1 VIRISAEEFSLAGDK
16 YLGVPYSD
24 MDCQKFVERVMADLG
39 LKMDLAGS
47 NAWFR
52 EVRKHGWVGTPEEC
66 KKIFGVIPKGALLFI
81 WKDDGGEVARGY
93 KDGLGNATHIG
104 YKTGRGKGAM
114 NSSSSNGCVCESK
127 FQDKTIKNGGWNRV
141 GLYEKFDYGKSV
153 NWVLEH
159 LGIGGQDPD
168 PDPGEGGK
176 KMQGKVVAE
185 NGGTVKLRQKPS
197 TKCGTYWDI
206 PVGTELEIL
215 EQGDE
220 WSHCVAGGRVGW
232 MKNEFVEVIGSG
244 DPDQDPDQGD
254 DFGPGDL
261 DPDEKVTV
269 QLQLTRQQAELLLD
283 AADKI
288 AWQLQQIIGARG

>member
-1 VIRISAEEFSLAGDK
+1 MAKFDALSLSWAGDK
-16 YLGVPYSD
+16 YLGRSYSE
-24 MDCQKFVERVMADLG
+24 MDCQEFMERCMEDVG
-39 LKMDLAGS
+39 YRRDLAGS
-47 NAWFR
+47 NAWYR
-52 EVRKHGWVGTPEEC
+52 AMTWTGTPEEC
-66 KKIFGVIPKGALLFI
+66 VRVFGEVPKGAFLFI
-81 WKDDGGEVARGY
+81 LAQDGKEPEKYR
-93 KDGLGNATHIG
+93 KDGIGNASHIG
-104 YKTGRGKGAM
+104 MKTGRNDGAIH
-114 NSSSSNGCVCESK
+114 SSSSRGKVATSVFK
-127 FQDKTIKNGGWNRV
+127 DKSIKNGGWNRV
-141 GLYEKFDYGKSV
+141 GLLDVFDYGKSV
-153 NWVLEH
+153 NWILEH
-159 LGIGGQDPD
+159 IGIGQDPD
-168 PDPGEGGK
+168 PGVEDPDEGGTR
-176 KMQGKVVAE
+176 MQGKVVAE
-185 NGGTVKLRQKPS
+185 NGGTVKLRRKPS

-206 PVGTELEIL
+206 PVGTDLEIL

-254 DFGPGDL
+254 DFGSGDL